1 MSSLSS
7 SVTEFRF
14 GPFEFRAQLGELKKA
29 GTRLK
34 LQPQPA
40 RLLLLLVSNPGEIVN
55 REQIHQFVWGA
66 DVTVDYDLGVNRCIR
81 QIRSA
86 LLDDPD
92 SPRYIRTIPR
102 LGYCFIAPVELIVR
116 ESASSSLPLPAQV
129 ERSAG
134 ETPGKSFGSIEFPP
148 RPESA
153 TTAFPS
159 NPARRLVRQLQAVVF
174 LLASGLVA
182 IGISQYWLRPSPIP
196 SIESYSQLTT
206 DSYQKVV
213 QTGDLARPISTDGS
227 RVYFSVLTGAAKSA
241 IAQVAEAGGETSLL
255 PISLESPILLDLS
268 KPRSELLL
276 ASGTGIGELPLWIQP
291 LPTGSARPVL
301 DLSAQGASWSPD
313 GMQIVYASTNRLYLA
328 SGSGMN
334 SKLLATFDATR
345 GQRAYWPRWSP
356 DGKCIRFSLY
366 DSTRHASSLWEIDA
380 NGRLPRRLLPD
391 WHANPDICCGTW
403 TPDSRYYVFVS
414 SAGDRSDLW
423 AFATRAGGLSAKL
436 WPPAKPSQL
445 TAGPFSYSAPT
456 FSSDGTKLFTIGS
469 AARGELVRYDAAS
482 GHLVPLTPEIP
493 ARQADFSRDGKWI
506 AFVSFDGTLWCAKS
520 DPTERR
526 QLSFPPL
533 RTASPRWS
541 PDRASVAFFGR
552 SPNESNAIYVV
563 TPNGGLPRKIV
574 SEKNH
579 DDKDPDWS
587 ADGSELVFSDT
598 SADESSVIKILN
610 LQSGRVS
617 RLAAPFPLR
626 SPRWS
631 PDGRYISALTTDLR
645 RLMLYDFATRTWT
658 QLADFRMGYPN
669 WSHNSQY
676 LYVVNLSRRSSVC
689 RVRVSDHA
697 VEPVLDMTGRNQYWT
712 GDAWLGL
719 TPADTPL
726 LSRDISI
733 QQIFALHWINR

>member
-1 MSSLSS
+1 MSSFSS
-7 SVTEFRF
+7 STSEFRF
-14 GPFEFRAQLGELKKA
+14 GPFEFSAQLGELRKA

-40 RLLLLLVSNPGEIVN
+40 RLLLLLVSSRGEIVN
-55 REQIHQFVWGA
+55 REQIQQFVWGA

-86 LLDDPD
+86 LLDDAE

-102 LGYCFIAPVELIVR
+102 LGYCFIAPVDLIVR
-116 ESASSSLPLPAQV
+116 EPASSSLPIPTEAESSV
-129 ERSAG
+129 G
-134 ETPGKSFGSIEFPP
+134 KTPVRPIDSIEFPAQP
-148 RPESA
+148 ASA
-153 TTAFPS
+153 NSVFPK
-159 NPARRLVRQLQAVVF
+159 NAARLVLQLQAIVF
-174 LLASGLVA
+174 LLAVALVA
-182 IGISQYWLRPSPIP
+182 IGISQYLLRPSLIP

-206 DSYQKVV
+206 DSYQKVI

-227 RVYFSVLTGAAKSA
+227 RVYFSVLTGAARSA

-255 PISLESPILLDLS
+255 PISLESPILLDLF

-276 ASGTGIGELPLWIQP
+276 ASGTGMGELPLWIQP
-291 LPTGSARPVL
+291 LPSGSAHSIS
-301 DLSAQGASWSPD
+301 DLSAQGGSWSPD
-313 GMQIVYASTNRLYLA
+313 GTQMVYASTNRLYLA

-334 SKLLATFDATR
+334 SKLLATFDARR

-391 WHANPDICCGTW
+391 WNANPDICCGTW
-403 TPDSRYYVFVS
+403 TPDSRYYVFVCS
-414 SAGDRSDLW
+414 VGDRSDLW
-423 AFATRAGGLSAKL
+423 ALATRAGDLMAK
-436 WPPAKPSQL
+436 WRPPVKPSQL
-445 TAGPFSYSAPT
+445 TAGPYSYSGPT
-456 FSSDGTKLFTIGS
+456 FSSDGKKLFTIGS
-469 AARGELVRYDAAS
+469 APRGELVRYDSAS
-482 GHLVPLTPEIP
+482 GHLLPLTPEIP

-506 AFVSFDGTLWCAKS
+506 AFVSLDGTLWCAKS
-520 DPTERR
+520 DATVRR

-533 RTASPRWS
+533 RTALPRWS
-541 PDRASVAFFGR
+541 PDRTSVAFFGR
-552 SPNESNAIYVV
+552 SSNESDAIYLV
-563 TPNGGLPRKIV
+563 TAYGGLPRKLV

-579 DDKDPDWS
+579 DEKDPDWS
-587 ADGSELVFSDT
+587 ADGRQLVFSDT
-598 SADESSVIKILN
+598 SADGSSLIKILN

-617 RLAAPFPLR
+617 RLASPFALR

-631 PDGRYISALTTDLR
+631 PDGRYISALTRDLR

-676 LYVVNLSRRSSVC
+676 LYVVNLSQGSTVC

-697 VEPVLDMTGRNQYWT
+697 VEPVLNMADRNQYWT

-719 TPADTPL
+719 TPEDSPL

-733 QQIFALHWINR
+733 QQLFVLHWTNR